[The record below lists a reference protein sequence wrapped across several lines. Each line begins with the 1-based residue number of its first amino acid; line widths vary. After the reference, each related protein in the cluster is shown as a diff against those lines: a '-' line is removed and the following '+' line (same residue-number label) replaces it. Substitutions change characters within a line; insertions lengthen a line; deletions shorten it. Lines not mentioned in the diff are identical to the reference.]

1 MRPIVKKCIDARK
14 AALGHV
20 ATSHVKLQP
29 GNKKTGARVWTVSL
43 LPVVDCMN
51 CTECQKKCYDL
62 LHDVI
67 NTNVLKDRAR
77 NSAIHKADKARYWNE
92 VGLGCLLNGVR
103 FLRIN
108 VGGDMAD
115 DDFRYLSSLASMY
128 PEVEFLFFT
137 KNYAGLFRRIHE
149 CGMMPANVH
158 AIVSVWPG
166 MPYANPYHLPEAH
179 VRMRDGTTTAPPD
192 AIECHGDC
200 SACAETK
207 NGCFGLARYQ
217 SVVFDEH

>member
-29 GNKKTGARVWTVSL
+29 GNKKTGAQVWTVSL
-43 LPVVDCMN
+43 LPVVDCLN
-51 CTECQKKCYDL
+51 CSECQKKCYDL

-67 NTNVLKDRAR
+67 IPSVLKDRAR

-108 VGGDMAD
+108 VGGDMTD
-115 DDFRYLSSLASMY
+115 RDFDYVAGLATSN
-128 PEVEFLFFT
+128 PKTEFLFFT
-137 KNYAGLFRRIHE
+137 KNYSGIAAWIRKH
-149 CGMMPANVH
+149 GMMPGNVH
-158 AIVSVWPG
+158 AIVSRWPG
-166 MPYANPYHLPEAH
+166 MKCGNPYFLPEAH
-179 VRMRDGTTTAPPD
+179 VRFRDGTTTAPHD
-192 AIECHGDC
+192 AIECGGNC
-200 SACAETK
+200 SECAETK